1 MRKELEL
8 KLLLLDGCQRTLWTY
23 LPTTEMSTR
32 KPSRSSSS
40 SLLEP
45 TQNRLKFQWQLPSR
59 SGENQFDKK
68 ADLPPSCHPAICV
81 IIKISPRIIPG
92 EGPNCS
98 SSVTMSFLV
107 PGYLQVH
114 NCFSLVGRITWDC
127 YISYKTNKQL
137 LCWLLFTKHSAI
149 EISILQNTNALQKT
163 VISNRINQIV
173 IKQETTPEPTDA
185 SVYLEDRPAMRFKL

>member
-1 MRKELEL
+1 MR
-8 KLLLLDGCQRTLWTY
+8 
-23 LPTTEMSTR
+23 TR
-32 KPSRSSSS
+32 KPSRSSSFS
-40 SLLEP
+40 SLGP

-59 SGENQFDKK
+59 SGENQPDKK
-68 ADLPPSCHPAICV
+68 ADLPPSYV
-81 IIKISPRIIPG
+81 IIKISLRIIPG